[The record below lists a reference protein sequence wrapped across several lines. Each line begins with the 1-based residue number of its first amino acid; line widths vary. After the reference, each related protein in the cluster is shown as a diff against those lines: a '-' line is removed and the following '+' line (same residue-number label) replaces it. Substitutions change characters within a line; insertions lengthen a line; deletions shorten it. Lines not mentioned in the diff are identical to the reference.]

1 VNIQIRKG
9 SANAV
14 RNLSVQT
21 QAFDSGAATFDTT
34 DAGANPSSYLPGGIN
49 GAPTGY
55 QLNGNG
61 PATVN
66 VPYICAGSGRQQRCQ
81 PAHERVAP
89 RVA

>member
-1 VNIQIRKG
+1 MRRRNARVNIQIRKG

-49 GAPTGY
+49 GAPTGD
-55 QLNGNG
+55 QFNGNLDGNG

-66 VPYICAGSGRQQRCQ
+66 VPYICA
-81 PAHERVAP
+81 
-89 RVA
+89 